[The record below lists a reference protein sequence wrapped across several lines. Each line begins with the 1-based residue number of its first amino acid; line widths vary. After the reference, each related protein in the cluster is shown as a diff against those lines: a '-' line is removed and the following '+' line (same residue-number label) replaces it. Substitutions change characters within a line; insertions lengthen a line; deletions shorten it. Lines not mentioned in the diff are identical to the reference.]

1 MSTNNN
7 AIFVGG
13 EWHAPAS
20 SGVITVISPNTEQV
34 LGRTPDGTNA
44 DMDLAV
50 NAARRAFDD
59 PTGWSRWDPAQRA
72 PAMRRLA
79 DALDARAPE
88 IARAVSAQNGT
99 PVASTEKLE
108 SVFPPILLRY
118 YANLIENDGF
128 EQTRSGLLGGSTLVT
143 KSPIGVV
150 GAIVPS
156 NFPQSLSAFR
166 YAPALAA
173 GCTIV
178 IKPSPETVLDSYL
191 LGEAIEEADLPAG
204 VINIVPGGVKLGA
217 YLVSHRGIDKI
228 AFTGSPATGRTI
240 AEVCGRLLRPVS
252 LELGGK
258 SAAII
263 LDDANLNLEVVG
275 EQLFS
280 ATVLD
285 NSQVCHLGVRL
296 LAPQA
301 RYDEVVDAFSS
312 LAASLTV
319 GSSLDTATMVGPLKS
334 ARRRER
340 VEAYIARGTEDG
352 ARITVGGGRP
362 RELDKGWFVEP
373 TVFANVDSNYTIAQE
388 EIFGPVLSIIPYR
401 GDDDAVRIANSNDF
415 EVGGTV
421 FTSDH
426 DHGVAVARR
435 IQSGTVGING
445 YLSDP
450 TVPIVGL
457 ESSGLSRDLG
467 PEALSAYLVPKSIYL

>member
-1 MSTNNN
+1 MPTNNN

-20 SGVITVISPNTEQV
+20 IDVISVISPNDEQV
-34 LGRTPDGTNA
+34 LGRAPDGTNA

-59 PTGWSRWDPAQRA
+59 PTGWSRWNPSQRA
-72 PAMRRLA
+72 QAMRRLA
-79 DALDARAPE
+79 DALDIRAPE
-88 IARAVSAQNGT
+88 MARTVSAQNGM
-99 PVASTEKLE
+99 PVAAVEKLE
-108 SVFPPILLRY
+108 SVFPQALLRY
-118 YANLIENDGF
+118 YASLIENDGF
-128 EQTRSGLLGGSTLVT
+128 EQTRSGLLGGSALVT

-178 IKPSPETVLDSYL
+178 IKPAPETVLDSYL

-204 VINIVPGGVKLGA
+204 VINIVPGGPKLGA
-217 YLVSHRGIDKI
+217 YLVSHPGIDKI
-228 AFTGSPATGRTI
+228 AFTGSPTTGRTV

-263 LDDANLNLEVVG
+263 LDDANLDLEVVG

-285 NSQVCHLGVRL
+285 NSQVCHLGMRL
-296 LAPQA
+296 LAPQS

-312 LAASLTV
+312 LAASLAV
-319 GSSLDTATMVGPLKS
+319 GSSLDPTTMVGPLKS
-334 ARRRER
+334 ARQRER
-340 VEAYIARGTEDG
+340 VEAYIARGTDDG

-362 RELDKGWFVEP
+362 RELVKGWFVEP
-373 TVFANVDSNYTIAQE
+373 TVFANVDNNYTIAQE
-388 EIFGPVLSIIPYR
+388 EIFGPVLSIISYR

-435 IQSGTVGING
+435 IQSGTIGING
-445 YLSDP
+445 YLPDQTSSF
-450 TVPIVGL
+450 TGVNV
-457 ESSGLSRDLG
+457 SGLSPDLG

>member
-20 SGVITVISPNTEQV
+20 SGVITVVSPNTEQV
-34 LGRTPDGTNA
+34 LGRAPDGTNA

-50 NAARRAFDD
+50 TAARRAFDD

-88 IARAVSAQNGT
+88 IARAVSAQNGM
-99 PVASTEKLE
+99 PVAAAEKLE
-108 SVFPPILLRY
+108 AALPQILLRY
-118 YANLIENDGF
+118 YATLTENHGF

-204 VINIVPGGVKLGA
+204 VINIVPGGRKLGA
-217 YLVSHRGIDKI
+217 YLVSHPGIDKI
-228 AFTGSPATGRTI
+228 AFTGSSATGRTV
-240 AEVCGRLLRPVS
+240 AEECGRLLRPVS

-263 LDDANLNLEVVG
+263 LDDANLDLQVVG
-275 EQLFS
+275 EQLFT

-285 NSQVCHLGVRL
+285 NSQVCRLGVRL
-296 LAPQA
+296 LAPQS
-301 RYDEVVDAFSS
+301 RYDEVV
-312 LAASLTV
+312 
-319 GSSLDTATMVGPLKS
+319 
-334 ARRRER
+334 
-340 VEAYIARGTEDG
+340 AYIAKGTEDG
-352 ARITVGGGRP
+352 ARITVGGDRP
-362 RELDKGWFVEP
+362 RELDRGWFVEP
-373 TVFANVDSNYTIAQE
+373 TVFSNVDNNYSIAQE
-388 EIFGPVLSIIPYR
+388 EIFGPVLSIISYR

-415 EVGGTV
+415 EIGGTI

-435 IQSGTVGING
+435 IQSGTIGING
-445 YLSDP
+445 YLPDP
-450 TVPIVGL
+450 TAPFVGL
-457 ESSGLSRDLG
+457 EESGLSRDLG
-467 PEALSAYLVPKSIYL
+467 PEAMSAYLVPKSIYL